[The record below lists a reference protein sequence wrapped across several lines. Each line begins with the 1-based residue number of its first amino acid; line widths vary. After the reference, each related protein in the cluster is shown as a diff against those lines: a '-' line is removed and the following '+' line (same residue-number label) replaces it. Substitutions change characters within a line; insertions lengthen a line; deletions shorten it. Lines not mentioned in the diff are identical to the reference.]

1 MQSKY
6 SCRFL
11 ARAASLLS
19 ALGGAYPFTRFTAL
33 QFLTWSEWNII
44 LLLKK
49 CFKSEAGKH
58 YGEQN
63 YNILCF
69 AGSGS
74 STIEARY
81 KPVRGARQWA

>member
-19 ALGGAYPFTRFTAL
+19 ALGGAYPFTRFMAL

-49 CFKSEAGKH
+49 CFNSEAGKH
-58 YGEQN
+58 YGNKITTFFVLLDQGPQLLKQDTN
-63 YNILCF
+63 
-69 AGSGS
+69 
-74 STIEARY
+74 
-81 KPVRGARQWA
+81 Q

>member
-49 CFKSEAGKH
+49 CLTVKQESIMGNKITTFFVLLDQGPQLLK
-58 YGEQN
+58 QDTN
-63 YNILCF
+63 
-69 AGSGS
+69 
-74 STIEARY
+74 
-81 KPVRGARQWA
+81 Q